1 MNPDLHCPT
10 DRCHN
15 ATWADQSWLGGNV
28 PGMNLLNPPVKDTVT
43 VPAGGYVIIRF
54 PADNPGNLP
63 FTFPLSSSLSLICTF
78 LNYLTIVA
86 NQVLFR

>member
-1 MNPDLHCPT
+1 MNPDVHCPT

-43 VPAGGYVIIRF
+43 VPAGAYVVIRF

-63 FTFPLSSSLSLICTF
+63 FLFSLIF
-78 LNYLTIVA
+78 LPFSDLYICK
-86 NQVLFR
+86 LFGDCG